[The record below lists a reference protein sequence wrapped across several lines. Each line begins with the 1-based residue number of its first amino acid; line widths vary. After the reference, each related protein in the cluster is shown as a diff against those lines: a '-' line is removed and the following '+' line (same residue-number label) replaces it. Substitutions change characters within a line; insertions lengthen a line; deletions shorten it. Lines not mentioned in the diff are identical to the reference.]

1 MMYSERSGYA
11 GMSARCSLRT
21 FDDGTVGLSHFS
33 DVGGQR
39 SPIVTVAILNRVS
52 VVPLNL
58 FVVEELIIV
67 MGHRWIERRPMGC
80 F

>member
-1 MMYSERSGYA
+1 MMYSERGGHSEE
-11 GMSARCSLRT
+11 RTQRRLRT

-39 SPIVTVAILNRVS
+39 SPIVTVAILDRVS
-52 VVPLNL
+52 IVPLNL
-58 FVVEELIIV
+58 LVVEELIIL
-67 MGHRWIERRPMGC
+67 MRHRWIERRPMGC